1 MARAA
6 VAGAGIVRLP
16 FFIVEEELGRGEL
29 VEILADRRTK
39 PAPIHVVY
47 APTPHPCAG

>member
-39 PAPIHVVY
+39 PY